1 MKNFIVYS
9 DDGSIK
15 RYGECVDSDFNSQAG
30 AGENVIE
37 LEFKPNT
44 KVSDGKL
51 VDVPVSNQE
60 LNSQVMR
67 NVRANRNFRLNS
79 SDWTQMSDSPLS
91 DSKKNEWKTYRQTLR
106 DFPATVAEDVVDFN
120 QVVFPEPPSST

>member
-15 RYGECVDSDFNSQAG
+15 RYGECVDSDFDSQAG

-51 VDVPVSNQE
+51 VDVPVSNEE
-60 LNSQVMR
+60 LNAQVMR
-67 NVRANRNFRLNS
+67 NVRANRDLMLNS
-79 SDWTQMSDSPLS
+79 CDWTQMNDSPLS
-91 DSKKNEWKTYRQTLR
+91 DSKKDEWKTYRQTLR
-106 DFPATVAEDVVDFN
+106 DFPATVAGDVVDFN
-120 QVVFPEPPSST
+120 QVIFPTAPSST

>member
-15 RYGECVDSDFNSQAG
+15 RYGECVDSDFDSQAG
-30 AGENVIE
+30 TGENVIE
-37 LEFKPNT
+37 LAFKPNT

-51 VDVPVSNQE
+51 VDVPVSNEE

-91 DSKKNEWKTYRQTLR
+91 DSKKNEWKTYRKTLR
-106 DFPATVAEDVVDFN
+106 DLPATVAGDVVDFD
-120 QVVFPEPPSST
+120 QVIFPTPPSST